1 MMHSPRYLFG
11 PLLLLGMVLLPLPA
25 SAADAKVGVID
36 TLRASLTLKLNARQA
51 VAAALDEIGVAM
63 VPMEDMTSEDGD
75 CNQSGCFKVIA
86 KRVGATHL
94 VLVSGVANPAGYRLS
109 LEVRDGKSGRSLGTD
124 GKECELCAEDQLATT
139 LQERVTKLWK
149 RVVREEER
157 AEAASGSRR
166 LKPVVADRSEETRP
180 AVQGSSWWTQ
190 RTHIMGLAFAAV
202 GLVGIGF
209 GAYYVAVDGKT
220 VEMSQPAALP
230 GEPKPVSEPIILRDT
245 GKWGWT
251 FLGLGAAAL
260 VAGSAMMIWG
270 GDDGGGTQRDQ
281 SNLQVLVGP
290 GSLGLQGKF

>member
-1 MMHSPRYLFG
+1 
-11 PLLLLGMVLLPLPA
+11 MVLLPLPA

-124 GKECELCAEDQLATT
+124 GKDCELCAEDQLATT

-166 LKPVVADRSEETRP
+166 LKPVVADRSEEKRP

-190 RTHIMGLAFAAV
+190 RTHLMGLGFAAV

-209 GAYYVAVDGKT
+209 GAYYVAVDGKA
-220 VEMSQPAALP
+220 VEYSANNQP
-230 GEPKPVSEPIILRDT
+230 VILRDT